1 MFGELALSERAI
13 ASQGVLLFGTESLSA
28 DFTQTTDG
36 TGVFKGVLE
45 LSSTTVFSSFAA
57 GLAAGIAELSSNFT
71 KTTVQTV
78 IRTDSANLV
87 FEFENTDADPTL
99 IASAVSELSGNF
111 TQTSQANFTAS
122 GVSEQ
127 SGNFTQ
133 SSAANLTASGLST
146 HIANADVDDIP
157 PRIVR
162 QANADIVANFEQDTD
177 GILILKLA
185 QTMDMEFSKSTLG
198 EILYELLDT
207 DSTIESWTDLS
218 TGASATW
225 TDLQASAAESW
236 TDVTR

>member
-13 ASQGVLLFGTESLSA
+13 ASQGVMFFGSETVTSE
-28 DFTQTTDG
+28 FTQTTDG
-36 TGVFKGVLE
+36 VAVLSGLLE
-45 LSSTTVFSSFAA
+45 MSSTTVQSAFAA
-57 GLAAGIAELSSNFT
+57 GLAAGIAELSMNFT

-78 IRTDSANLV
+78 IRTNSADLT
-87 FEFENTDADPTL
+87 FTFENTEADPTL
-99 IASAVSELSGNF
+99 IASGVSELSGNF
-111 TQTSQANFTAS
+111 TQTTQANFTAS

-133 SSAANLTASGLST
+133 TSDGNLVASGLST
-146 HIANADVDDIP
+146 QIANADVDDIP
-157 PRIVR
+157 PKIVR

-185 QTMDMEFSKSTLG
+185 QTMDLEFAQSTLG
-198 EILYELLDT
+198 EILYELLQT
-207 DSTIESWTDLS
+207 DSTVESWTDLS

>member
-36 TGVFKGVLE
+36 IGVFNGVLE
-45 LSSTTVFSSFAA
+45 LSSTTVFASFAA
-57 GLAAGIAELSSNFT
+57 GLAAGIAELSSSFT

-78 IRTDSANLV
+78 IRTDSADLV

-111 TQTSQANFTAS
+111 TQTSQANITAT

-177 GILILKLA
+177 GNLILKLA